1 MESVADIGDEGTFL
15 RNEIE
20 LGINVAVDT
29 LTSLTP
35 DGDDGG
41 IGVCHLL
48 SDGDGR
54 ETDFWIFLLAHCFC
68 LEPLGRMALGLEF

>member
-29 LTSLTP
+29 LTSLTAN
-35 DGDDGG
+35 GDDGS
-41 IGVCHLL
+41 IGRFHLL
-48 SDGDGR
+48 VDGDG
-54 ETDFWIFLLAHCFC
+54 
-68 LEPLGRMALGLEF
+68 